1 MPPWMIEELEKAR
14 REREERERPRVSVEL
29 PAPPPGWVPEV
40 PAWRREPELERGVYR
55 IEF

>member
-40 PAWRREPELERGVYR
+40 PAWRREPEVERGVYR